1 MELSIVTVMKM
12 IDWLI
17 DWYLWFWNL
26 RKCWNNRINTVRMI
40 DFRRIFNR
48 KIFPFGRSKVFVVDK
63 FSSTRDS
70 FRFFDRSQILD
81 ENDRTRLTEIFY
93 KLVINILKYERYNNS
108 KFFVFL
114 RILKKNLNF
123 QWTRFSITRRIF

>member
-1 MELSIVTVMKM
+1 
-12 IDWLI
+12 
-17 DWYLWFWNL
+17 
-26 RKCWNNRINTVRMI
+26 MI

-123 QWTRFSITRRIF
+123 Q